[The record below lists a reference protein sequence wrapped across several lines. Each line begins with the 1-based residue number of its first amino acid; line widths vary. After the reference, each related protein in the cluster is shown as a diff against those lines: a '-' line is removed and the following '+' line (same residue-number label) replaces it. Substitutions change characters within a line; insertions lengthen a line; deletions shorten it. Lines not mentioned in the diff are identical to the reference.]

1 MGVWGGIL
9 MVLSGV
15 RVPGSATAGARMLV
29 ELLLKERTRYS
40 SRKGSVSTCS
50 CPGLFSCRLFFF
62 FFFVRDTGLHPS
74 YPIAG
79 PFPSLTF
86 SQFFCSSLEKLVKLV
101 CGVPP
106 SSWALGHCGVTL
118 SKPTRWVRHHTA
130 FAS

>member
-1 MGVWGGIL
+1 

-62 FFFVRDTGLHPS
+62 FFLVRDKGL
-74 YPIAG
+74 
-79 PFPSLTF
+79 
-86 SQFFCSSLEKLVKLV
+86 
-101 CGVPP
+101 
-106 SSWALGHCGVTL
+106 
-118 SKPTRWVRHHTA
+118 KPTNHKKGTFTSKKFIKFLFNYYILIEIISLIIVFYIDRNVR
-130 FAS
+130 FFV

>member
-1 MGVWGGIL
+1 

-62 FFFVRDTGLHPS
+62 FFFR
-74 YPIAG
+74 AG
-79 PFPSLTF
+79 YRASPVLPYRRPFSF
-86 SQFFCSSLEKLVKLV
+86 SHL
-101 CGVPP
+101 
-106 SSWALGHCGVTL
+106 
-118 SKPTRWVRHHTA
+118 
-130 FAS
+130 